1 MGKSRYRGY
10 ARRSGFNPIQLPD
23 ESQKILSEGERLLRG
38 MDRAEDQRR
47 QQAQSTN
54 EWLNAKA
61 KVEANDRQQNF
72 DLTNMY
78 ADEFRKQTD
87 KNIKRDLE
95 SLETQKRDAELKS
108 QRKSSQKDFLMKMA
122 PSLLKAGTEVAEI
135 QQQKLYDRVKT
146 DMINS
151 GLTPEEQR
159 TIAFT
164 DFSTKQGEAAFNEV
178 KNKLEG
184 RLSPEEILQLKQL
197 SGREKWARQKYYAQ
211 NFGAS
216 EWVRQWN
223 APEWYLKP
231 FKFPDGRELTPQQV
245 EGGLGTTQDY
255 YVLKQAFEE
264 ELYGKLDTGHLLLAS
279 ESKPFIDRHVDTVV
293 KKIEIS
299 NQKKTITNDYQSN
312 RTNLLSSIKTQGE
325 KDPGGEWLGWVER
338 QAATSGS
345 KKYWTEYSF
354 EILADAAKTGEFPL
368 HDWEAIKAQMVT
380 IDGQK
385 KAKPVSEIFK
395 KKVGVVDEAFVDFDT
410 NKRKAWEEN
419 YKNFSNEALR
429 AVGEFRQIEGRHMT
443 DDEVD
448 QLRAKFVIWG
458 KEPEWLTN
466 YRSQQQVE
474 LEQGEPYLKRKAAK
488 GELSYME
495 LAGSRKYNKV
505 LVDKYADQ
513 TYDGPKSFD
522 SKDILSGITASVQT
536 SLGNL
541 IPAAE
546 RGFESKTMGSLA
558 KDILRERV
566 NDALAGKMYASPRE
580 AYIQEASKLNKEI
593 IAGEGIWELK
603 KNLLGDPIRGVNGGF
618 KYLDSKFSRDFDTAS
633 IAYERAAKDDKS
645 GFLTKPG
652 TIDQE
657 DIKSLKDIANG
668 GKIPN
673 FVGVLANRV
682 YPNKGYYEIVNG
694 LLKANGEDEIEPP
707 GIARTENYVSE
718 SYKRLIHNRPSLS
731 KTVEGVTQ
739 TTRQLNPGTDEDE
752 PVINLLKDKEAVAK
766 GEHNF
771 VRDKSGRTNTVDI
784 STYPVGDVYNTFR
797 VGNGVEFGVYKFTG
811 KEIGEAIDKGVIAPT
826 DPFDAF
832 TQETLLYERL
842 ESTGEIKVDDYTIPG
857 IGQAW
862 VVPEVSTNQALR
874 TVFGDLTA
882 GLAKAVVKEEG
893 VEAIATVADTGNKL
907 RKAVINKIKD
917 PATKAFFK
925 RLGNTVVEETKEI
938 LAEEKTN
945 LGTELAESTREDVKD
960 LASLFMQAMAEVD
973 EQMKNYTINKRMRR
987 LSPIDPNNT
996 FSQRS
1001 INPYKLKPELF
1012 GEFYQ

>member
-78 ADEFRKQTD
+78 AEEFRKQTE

-108 QRKSSQKDFLMKMA
+108 QRKAAKKDFLMKMA

-164 DFSTKQGEAAFNEV
+164 DFSTKQGEAAFNEI

-279 ESKPFIDRHVDTVV
+279 ESKPFIDRHVQTIVN
-293 KKIEIS
+293 KIEVA

-354 EILADAAKTGEFPL
+354 EILADAAKSGEFPE

-385 KAKPVSEIFK
+385 KAKPVSEIFR
-395 KKVGVVDEAFVDFDT
+395 KKVGVVDEAFVTFDT
-410 NKRKAWEEN
+410 KKRKTWEEN

-513 TYDGPKSFD
+513 TYDGPNSFD

-682 YPNKGYYEIVNG
+682 YTNKGYYEIVNG

-718 SYKRLIHNRPSLS
+718 NYKRLIHNRPSLS
-731 KTVEGVTQ
+731 KTLEAVTQ

-784 STYPVGDVYNTFR
+784 STFATGDVYNTFR

-811 KEIGEAIDKGVIAPT
+811 KEIGDAIDKGVIAST

-842 ESTGEIKVDDYTIPG
+842 ESTGEIKVDDYTLPG

-862 VVPEVSTNQALR
+862 VVEEVSTNQALR
-874 TVFGDLTA
+874 TVFGDVVS
-882 GLAKAVVKEEG
+882 GLAKTVVKEPPIG
-893 VEAIATVADTGNKL
+893 KIAKLAGDRQNMQKEAVKNIVNVATAGHNV

-917 PATKAFFK
+917 PATKEFFK
-925 RLGNTVVEETKEI
+925 RLGEET
-938 LAEEKTN
+938 A
-945 LGTELAESTREDVKD
+945 D
-960 LASLFMQAMAEVD
+960 LFLQGMAEVD

>member
-10 ARRSGFNPIQLPD
+10 ARRTGFNPIQLPD

-78 ADEFRKQTD
+78 ADEFRKQTE

-95 SLETQKRDAELKS
+95 SDDIKIKDAQLKS
-108 QRKSSQKDFLMKMA
+108 ERRSAKKDFLMKMA

-135 QQQKLYDRVKT
+135 QQQKLYDRVRT

-164 DFSTKQGEAAFNEV
+164 DFSTKQGEAAFNEI

-184 RLSPEEILQLKQL
+184 RLSPEEIIQLKQL

-211 NFGAS
+211 NFGSS
-216 EWVRQWN
+216 EWIRQWN

-264 ELYGKLDTGHLLLAS
+264 DLYGKLDTGHLLLAS
-279 ESKPFIDRHVDTVV
+279 ESKPFIDRHVDTIV
-293 KKIEIS
+293 KKIETA

-354 EILADAAKTGEFPL
+354 EILADAAKSGEFPL
-368 HDWEAIKAQMVT
+368 HDWEAIKAQQVT

-385 KAKPVSEIFK
+385 SSKPVSEIFRK
-395 KKVGVVDEAFVDFDT
+395 KAAVVDEAFVAFDT
-410 NKRKAWEEN
+410 KKRKAWEEN
-419 YKNFSNEALR
+419 YKNFSSESLR
-429 AVGEFRQIEGRHMT
+429 AVGEFYQVEGRHMT

-448 QLRAKFVIWG
+448 RLRSKFKIWG

-474 LEQGEPYLKRKAAK
+474 IEQGDIYLKRKADK
-488 GELSYME
+488 GELSYIE

-505 LVDKYADQ
+505 LIDRYADQ
-513 TYDGPKSFD
+513 TYDGPNSFD
-522 SKDILSGITASVQT
+522 SKGTEQGIRTAVQT
-536 SLGNL
+536 HLGDL
-541 IPAAE
+541 IPNNE
-546 RGFESKTMGSLA
+546 RGREATTMGDLA
-558 KDILRERV
+558 VDIWRERV
-566 NDALAGKMYASPRE
+566 NKALAGKAYSSPRE
-580 AYIQEASKLNKEI
+580 AFIQESIVLSREI
-593 IAGEGIWELK
+593 ADGNGIWELK
-603 KNLLGDPIRGVNGGF
+603 KNLLGDPIRGIKGGF
-618 KYLDSKFSRDFDTAS
+618 KYLDPKYSREFDTAS
-633 IAYERAAKDDKS
+633 IAYERAAKDDKV
-645 GFLTKPG
+645 GFLSKPG
-652 TIDQE
+652 TIDKE
-657 DIKSLKDIANG
+657 DIQSLKDIASG
-668 GKIPN
+668 GEFPN

-682 YPNKGYYEIVNG
+682 YTNKGHYEIVNG

-718 SYKRLIHNRPSLS
+718 NYKRLIHNRPSLS
-731 KTVEGVTQ
+731 KTLEAVTQ

-752 PVINLLKDKEAVAK
+752 PVLNLTKRKEAVAK
-766 GEHNF
+766 GGENF

-784 STYPVGDVYNTFR
+784 STYSIGDVYNTYR
-797 VGNGVEFGVYKFTG
+797 VGNGVEFGVYQFTG
-811 KEIGEAIDKGVIAPT
+811 QEIGEALDKGIINSA
-826 DPFDAF
+826 DIFDQA
-832 TQETLLYERL
+832 TQETLEIERY
-842 ESTGEIKVDDYTIPG
+842 ESTGEIKVDNFTVPG

-862 VVPEVSTNQALR
+862 VVPEVTTSQAMREVFEGLIVEPTKELLAEERTNPGSDA
-874 TVFGDLTA
+874 A
-882 GLAKAVVKEEG
+882 
-893 VEAIATVADTGNKL
+893 
-907 RKAVINKIKD
+907 KAVINKLKD
-917 PATKAFFK
+917 PTTKAFFK
-925 RLGNTVVEETKEI
+925 RLGNTVAQPVKD
-938 LAEEKTN
+938 AWNEEKTN
-945 LGTELAESTREDVKD
+945 MGTELAKSTKEDIQS
-960 LASLFMQAMAEVD
+960 LAELFLGAMAEVD
-973 EQMKNYTINKRMRR
+973 QQMKDYAINRR
-987 LSPIDPNNT
+987 VRRISPIDPNT
-996 FSQRS
+996 IFSQRS
-1001 INPYKLKPELF
+1001 INPYKFKPELYVDF
-1012 GEFYQ
+1012 NGGNQ

>member
-10 ARRSGFNPIQLPD
+10 ARRSGYRPIELPD

-164 DFSTKQGEAAFNEV
+164 DFSTKQGEAAFNEI

-293 KKIEIS
+293 KKIETS
-299 NQKKTITNDYQSN
+299 NQKKTITNDYNSN

-368 HDWEAIKAQMVT
+368 HDWEAIKAQQVT

-385 KAKPVSEIFK
+385 KSKSVSDIFRSK
-395 KKVGVVDEAFVDFDT
+395 AAVVDEAFNAYENKRTKDFD
-410 NKRKAWEEN
+410 NN
-419 YKNFSNEALR
+419 YKNFSNQALQ

-474 LEQGEPYLKRKAAK
+474 LEQGDIYLKRKADR
-488 GELSYME
+488 GELSFME
-495 LAGSRKYNKV
+495 LAGSRRYNKV
-505 LVDKYADQ
+505 LVDKYTDK
-513 TYDGPKSFD
+513 TYDGPNSFD
-522 SKDILSGITASVQT
+522 SKEIEGGIKAAVQT
-536 SLGNL
+536 ALGDL
-541 IPAAE
+541 IPSDE
-546 RGFESKTMGSLA
+546 RGFEARTMGAYALNT
-558 KDILRERV
+558 LRERAH
-566 NDALAGKMYASPRE
+566 DGIAGGLYQSPRD
-580 AYIQEASKLNKEI
+580 AYIQEARALRDEI
-593 IAGEGIWELK
+593 KAGDGVWELK
-603 KNLLGDPIRGVNGGF
+603 KNLLGDPIRGMKGGF
-618 KYLDSKFSRDFDTAS
+618 KYLDSKYTRDFDTAS
-633 IAYERAAKDDKS
+633 IAYERAAKEDKA

-652 TIDQE
+652 TVDTD
-657 DIKSLKDIANG
+657 DINDLKNIANG
-668 GKIPN
+668 GKFPN

-682 YPNKGYYEIVNG
+682 YTNKGHYEIING

-731 KTVEGVTQ
+731 KTIEAVTK
-739 TTRQLNPGTDEDE
+739 TTEQLNPGTDVDE
-752 PVINLLKDKEAVAK
+752 PALNLMKDKEAVAK
-766 GEHNF
+766 GGDNY
-771 VRDKSGRTNTVDI
+771 VLDKSGRTNTVDI
-784 STYPVGDVYNTFR
+784 ASYATGDVYNTFR

-811 KEIGEAIDKGVIAPT
+811 KEIGEAIDKGIISST
-826 DPFDAF
+826 DIFDQA
-832 TQETLLYERL
+832 TQETLQLERF
-842 ESTGEIKVDDYTIPG
+842 ESTGEINLDGYTLPG
-857 IGQAW
+857 VGQAW
-862 VVPEVSTNQALR
+862 VVPEVSTNEALR

-882 GLAKAVVKEEG
+882 GLAKNVVKEEG
-893 VEAIATVADTGNKL
+893 IEAIATVADTGNKL

-925 RLGNTVVEETKEI
+925 RLGNTVVQETKEI

-945 LGTELAESTREDVKD
+945 LGEKLAESTKEDVKD

-973 EQMKNYTINKRMRR
+973 EQMKNYTINKRTRR
-987 LSPIDPNNT
+987 LYPIDPNNT
-996 FSQRS
+996 FSQRG